1 MDRRLGRRSKN
12 GLVEKTTYIV
22 VSDLRHALKHEE
34 GRDRQRVRIRSGPA
48 AGLTVSIQW
57 SQLRYGWR
65 PWFLCPACAKPSGRL
80 YTEPAQ
86 GWKCRNCLG
95 LHYRS
100 QRGPEAGPRR
110 DTADTSPEAKLS
122 GAAWGSPGAGSARTC
137 RTSPPACTCGPTCD
151 RSRSWSSTS
160 NMSCASCNLGSAGR
174 CQAGLG
180 RLFRPR
186 PRCLTPRPPSP
197 RASGLP

>member
-12 GLVEKTTYIV
+12 GLVEETTYIA

-65 PWFLCPACAKPSGRL
+65 PWFLCPACAEPSGRI

-110 DTADTSPEAKLS
+110 DYKRHV
-122 GAAWGSPGAGSARTC
+122 ARSKAI
-137 RTSPPACTCGPTCD
+137 R
-151 RSRSWSSTS
+151 R
-160 NMSCASCNLGSAGR
+160 
-174 CQAGLG
+174 GLG
-180 RLFRPR
+180 QPR
-186 PRCLTPRPPSP
+186 GWLG
-197 RASGLP
+197 SGLPDKPRQMHMRTYLRQIEELVEHEQHVLRFLQSWFRRSVSRLERAFRPPPGT